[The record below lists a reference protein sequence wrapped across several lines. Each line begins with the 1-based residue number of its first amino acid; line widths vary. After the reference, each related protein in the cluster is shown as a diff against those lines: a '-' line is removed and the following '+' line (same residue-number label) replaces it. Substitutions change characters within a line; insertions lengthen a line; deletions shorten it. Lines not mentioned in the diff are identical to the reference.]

1 MSELLAVEPDQET
14 GTPGRHRNWVEGL
27 LLIGGA
33 TAFLFVLTSIALL
46 IYTDGTRDAI
56 EHVFEVAPGSS
67 ELIEQGE
74 NPLDLPPIWSF
85 LADDTL
91 VIDNRDRVA
100 HTIGSWTT
108 PPNTVGRFDL
118 QPASGGFVVSSLH
131 PSGGVTLDIE
141 ARDYDFSIIAV
152 AVFGFGF
159 VVGIILWIGLTVVR
173 ALGREPDVSEYLTST
188 QSVATTDD

>member
-1 MSELLAVEPDQET
+1 MSEVPVVEPDQGT
-14 GTPGRHRNWVEGL
+14 GTPRRRRTWVEGL
-27 LLIGGA
+27 LLIAGS

-56 EHVFEVAPGSS
+56 EHVFVVDPGSS

-74 NPLDLPPIWSF
+74 NPLDLPAIWPF

-91 VIDNRDRVA
+91 VIDNRDSVV
-100 HTIGSWTT
+100 HTIGDWATD
-108 PPNTVGRFDL
+108 PNAVGRFDL
-118 QPASGGFVVSSLH
+118 QPSSGGFVASTLH

-159 VVGIILWIGLTVVR
+159 SVGIILWIGLTVVR

-188 QSVATTDD
+188 RPVATTDE